1 MRKKKK
7 LKATVNKVIRPV
19 SGGPEKA
26 QIDVHEAD
34 TLYRE
39 IRVEN
44 TLDSDNGEKAKLSEG
59 EAVDVVIEAE
69 SDLRKP

>member
-1 MRKKKK
+1 M
-7 LKATVNKVIRPV
+7 NKVIKPAG
-19 SGGPEKA
+19 GGPEKA

-44 TLDSDNGEKAKLSEG
+44 TLDVENGEKAKLSEG

-69 SDLRKP
+69 SDVRES

>member
-1 MRKKKK
+1 MGKRKK
-7 LKATVNKVIRPV
+7 LKATVRKVIKPA
-19 SGGPEKA
+19 GGGAEKA

-44 TLDSDNGEKAKLSEG
+44 TLDGENGEKVKLSEG

-69 SDLRKP
+69 SDARET